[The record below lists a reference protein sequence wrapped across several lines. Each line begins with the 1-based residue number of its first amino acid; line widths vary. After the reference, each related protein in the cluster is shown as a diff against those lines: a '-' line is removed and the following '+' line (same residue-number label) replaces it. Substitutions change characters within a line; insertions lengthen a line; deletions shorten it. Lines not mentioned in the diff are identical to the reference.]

1 MHIEDGLK
9 LLNLTASGRQWI
21 ANLHHHVLCAER
33 SDRMMGPQ
41 LAEFTPHLS
50 LVVNAPQTSSSV
62 RGHGRR
68 RQKEAER
75 LRTRL
80 DRSEDASE
88 LSTNATSRPRAFFYN
103 SCDASWSRHR
113 ARGYLETIAR
123 DPPIKSDYILDRT
136 STHARLGETLQRLY
150 APAASHPPDRFGQLL
165 RLLDQR
171 LGQA

>member
-33 SDRMMGPQ
+33 SNRIMGPQ
-41 LAEFTPHLS
+41 LAEFTPNLA
-50 LVVNAPQTSSSV
+50 LVVNGPQASSSI

-80 DRSEDASE
+80 DRSGDAPE
-88 LSTNATSRPRAFFYN
+88 VSTNAASRSFYN
-103 SCDASWSRHR
+103 SRGASSSRRR

-123 DPPIKSDYILDRT
+123 DVPVKSDYIVDRT

-150 APAASHPPDRFGQLL
+150 APATGRPPDRFGQLL
-165 RLLDQR
+165 TLLDQR